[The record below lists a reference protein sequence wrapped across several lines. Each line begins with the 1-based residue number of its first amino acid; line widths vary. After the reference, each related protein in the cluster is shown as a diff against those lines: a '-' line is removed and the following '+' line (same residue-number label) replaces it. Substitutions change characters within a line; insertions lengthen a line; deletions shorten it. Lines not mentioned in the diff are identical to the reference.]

1 MKEAVEG
8 VTTHANKES
17 FLLGRSLLLF
27 MKTCTRTHSNQSRQ
41 YFSFDVNNKV
51 MGDCKIFWNI
61 VPVHPNNENIVFCL
75 RKFMDRLFQCSF
87 G

>member
-1 MKEAVEG
+1 MKEAEEG

-41 YFSFDVNNKV
+41 YFSSDINNEGT
-51 MGDCKIFWNI
+51 GDCKIGWNI

-75 RKFMDRLFQCSF
+75 QKFVNRLCSY

>member
-1 MKEAVEG
+1 MKEAEEG

-41 YFSFDVNNKV
+41 YFSSDINNEAA
-51 MGDCKIFWNI
+51 GDCKIGWNI

-75 RKFMDRLFQCSF
+75 QKFVNRLCSY